1 MDRKAGGADGRRRT
15 WESSDVLA
23 ERYAPYAEWFTAGQR
38 VLDLRCGNGEFLQLL
53 SRRGATGLGL
63 DVDET
68 ALATLTE
75 KGLNAQQGTPHEFL
89 ADHAGEFDGIFAAH
103 LIEHLDANQFLGLV
117 SLAVKA
123 LRPRGR
129 LLLVSTNPRNFAM
142 HLDGA
147 WNDLEHVRFYSSEI
161 VRWVV
166 RDAGLKV
173 IDIGENPRYSA
184 DPRSRA
190 YVGRLNPALPP
201 SSKRVRLRTRMKQ
214 RLAEWLTPV
223 SVLERIKA
231 TEDVIFYP
239 WAEFYVTGIR

>member
-1 MDRKAGGADGRRRT
+1 MDRRRT

-23 ERYAPYAEWFTAGQR
+23 ERYAPYAEWFTSGQR

-53 SRRGATGLGL
+53 SGRGATGLGL
-63 DVDET
+63 DVDES
-68 ALATLTE
+68 ALATITE
-75 KGLNAQQGTPHEFL
+75 KGLNAQQGTPHEYL
-89 ADHAGEFDGIFAAH
+89 GEHPGEFDGVFAAH
-103 LIEHLDANQFLGLV
+103 LIEHLDATQFV
-117 SLAVKA
+117 SLVNLAIKA
-123 LRPRGR
+123 LKPRGR

-142 HLDGA
+142 QLDGA
-147 WNDLEHVRFYSSEI
+147 WNDLEHVRFYSPEI

-173 IDIGENPRYSA
+173 IDIGENQRYSA

-190 YVGRLNPALPP
+190 HVGRLNPALPAAA
-201 SSKRVRLRTRMKQ
+201 KRVRLRTRMRR
-214 RLAEWLTPV
+214 RLTELLTPV

-239 WAEFYVTGIR
+239 WAEFYVTGIK